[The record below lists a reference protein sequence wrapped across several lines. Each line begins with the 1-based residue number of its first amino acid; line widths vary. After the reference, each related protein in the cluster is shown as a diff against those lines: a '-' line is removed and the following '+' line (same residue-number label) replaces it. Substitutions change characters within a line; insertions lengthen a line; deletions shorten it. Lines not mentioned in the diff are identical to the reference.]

1 MKFVVAYEVKNDF
14 GEKVAKQE
22 YTQHPTLTIKKVMN
36 IAEFGMSVYPC
47 TSSNIYSRPCLC
59 FTDKWR
65 IKRVKGD
72 WEDVELQEG
81 IEQIKKAVNAGAVKK
96 INI

>member
-1 MKFVVAYEVKNDF
+1 MKFIIAYEVKNDF

-22 YTQHPTLTIKKVMN
+22 YTQRPTLTIKKVMN
-36 IAEFGMSVYPC
+36 IAEFGINVFPCASAVYF
-47 TSSNIYSRPCLC
+47 RPCLC

-72 WEDVELQEG
+72 WKEIDFQKG
-81 IEQIKKAVNAGAVKK
+81 IEEIKKAVNAGAVEK
-96 INI
+96 IKI